1 MIFCAMD
8 VKIFSE
14 VFLLVFGKIL
24 RRMLRMSDAAWYIF
38 IRSIQLAGVML
49 FCSFLLLL
57 SCDGSLMQRARYMT
71 AIALYEAPQGIL
83 LGGLILSVIAEELQ
97 SRRR

>member
-8 VKIFSE
+8 VKIFYE

-38 IRSIQLAGVML
+38 IRCIQLSCVML

-57 SCDGSLMQRARYMT
+57 SCGCSMMQRAQYMT
-71 AIALYEAPQGIL
+71 AMALYEGPQGLL
-83 LGGLILSVIAEELQ
+83 LGGLILSVFAEELQ

>member
-24 RRMLRMSDAAWYIF
+24 RRMLRMSDAAWYIML
-38 IRSIQLAGVML
+38 RSIQLSGVML

-71 AIALYEAPQGIL
+71 AIALYEGPQGIL

>member
-8 VKIFSE
+8 VKIFYE

-38 IRSIQLAGVML
+38 IRSIQLSGVML

>member
-8 VKIFSE
+8 VKIFYE

-38 IRSIQLAGVML
+38 IRSIQLSCVML
-49 FCSFLLLL
+49 FCSFMLLL

-71 AIALYEAPQGIL
+71 AIALYEGPQGIL

>member
-1 MIFCAMD
+1 MIFCAMN
-8 VKIFSE
+8 VKIFYE

-24 RRMLRMSDAAWYIF
+24 RRMLCMSDAAWYIF
-38 IRSIQLAGVML
+38 IRSIQLSGVML
-49 FCSFLLLL
+49 FCSFMLLL

-71 AIALYEAPQGIL
+71 AIALYEGPQGIL